1 MTRNDRPAAAP
12 RLLALLAFALLAL
25 TGATGCI
32 EKDEDVF
39 FHGTNY
45 EDKAAVTA
53 VLDRFRDG
61 VNARDADALMAAF
74 PKTFRF
80 PDAADPTIIHTYDT
94 MRQGWRTFF
103 ERTEGIDYRY
113 EDLFLRIDE
122 ANAQADLIFRRAYRG
137 HAPFLHQVDDS
148 VGERIQ
154 LVKDGSGA
162 WTIAALGARLFPPT
176 IYDR

>member
-1 MTRNDRPAAAP
+1 MTRNEPARPP
-12 RLLALLAFALLAL
+12 LRLLALLTFALLAL

-32 EKDEDVF
+32 ERDKDVF
-39 FHGTNY
+39 FHGTNF

-61 VNARDADALMAAF
+61 VNGRDVDKLMSAF
-74 PKTFRF
+74 PASFRF
-80 PDAADPTIIHTYDT
+80 PDAADPTLIHTFDT

-122 ANAQADLIFRRAYRG
+122 ANAQADLVFRRAYRG

-148 VGERIQ
+148 LGERIQ
-154 LVKDGSGA
+154 LVKDASGA
-162 WTIAALGARLFPPT
+162 WTIAALGPRLLPPT
-176 IYDR
+176 VYDR